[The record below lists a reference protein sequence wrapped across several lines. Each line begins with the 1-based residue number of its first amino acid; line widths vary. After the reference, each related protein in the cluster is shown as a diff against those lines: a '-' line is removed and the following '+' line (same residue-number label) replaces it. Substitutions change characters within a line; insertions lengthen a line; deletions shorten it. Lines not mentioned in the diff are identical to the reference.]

1 MKKILNIGG
10 IILFILIIITIIAK
24 YSFNKNTIEKNHKY
38 SICTVQRFE
47 GVKGGFS
54 VGYSFFVLNTEYVVG
69 EIVQDGNKSV
79 VGNRFYVKFY
89 PPNPKNSEILLDR
102 LVPDSI
108 KEAPPQGWD
117 KIPE

>member
-47 GVKGGFS
+47 GVKGGS
-54 VGYSFFVLNTEYVVG
+54 V
-69 EIVQDGNKSV
+69 
-79 VGNRFYVKFY
+79 
-89 PPNPKNSEILLDR
+89 
-102 LVPDSI
+102 
-108 KEAPPQGWD
+108 
-117 KIPE
+117 